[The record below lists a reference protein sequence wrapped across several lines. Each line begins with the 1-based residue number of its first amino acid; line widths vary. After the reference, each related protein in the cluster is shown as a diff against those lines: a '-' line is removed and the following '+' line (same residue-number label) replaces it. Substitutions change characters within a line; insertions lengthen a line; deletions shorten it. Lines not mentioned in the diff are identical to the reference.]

1 MQIKRDAHKSK
12 YTCISNGIF
21 TDNRLSLAARALM
34 GAVLSLPDDWEFSV
48 RGIAALLGVNK
59 DTVTKYL
66 RELEAYGYLKINP
79 RYTENGRYRPAEY
92 CFAEIP
98 KENAEASLSE
108 NSSAENFLSENS
120 SPKISP
126 QLNNN
131 IPNTKKQNT
140 NSINRGERRA
150 SIASHEVEML
160 SAEFGA
166 ELADSALDTLNDY
179 LNAKNRTINGVVV
192 DNAELVYIL
201 GNAGIEDIREALK
214 AVQAKSPAS
223 FAGYFG
229 TVLFNL
235 VKRRLAKPPENSSA
249 EPYSPTASPLPSIN
263 FDKIMQE
270 IYGKYRG

>member
-12 YTCISNGIF
+12 YTCISNGIIL
-21 TDNRLSLAARALM
+21 DRRLSLAARGLM
-34 GAVLSLPDDWEFSV
+34 AAALSLPDNWDFSV
-48 RGIAALLGVNK
+48 NGIAALLGINK
-59 DTVTKYL
+59 STALKYL
-66 RELEAYGYLKINP
+66 HELESLGYLRIKP
-79 RYTENGRYRPAEY
+79 QTTENGKFSTKQF
-92 CFAEIP
+92 CFIEVP
-98 KENAEASLSE
+98 DTENAVAE
-108 NSSAENFLSENS
+108 NSAAESAAAENSVTVN
-120 SPKISP
+120 SP

-131 IPNTKKQNT
+131 IPIIQKPNT
-140 NSINRGERRA
+140 NSTNRGERRA
-150 SIASHEVEML
+150 NIASHEVEML

-166 ELADSALDTLNDY
+166 ELADSALDALNEY

-201 GNAGIEDIREALK
+201 GNAGIDDIREALK

-235 VKRRLAKPPENSSA
+235 VKRRLAKPPETSNA
-249 EPYSPTASPLPSIN
+249 QPYSPAAAPLPSID
-263 FDKIMQE
+263 FDKIMQG